1 MRIAWSLLL
10 IAASALAE
18 KLSLRDGTQIGGA
31 IESMDAAQV
40 RIRRCGR
47 IETYSRSEI
56 VSIELAASAE
66 SGDCR
71 GTKWEIPERTTLSL
85 LLLDYIDSNREP
97 RNQTFRALLDAPL
110 IVDGK
115 EIVPKGFGATLQFV
129 ERGRELTL
137 EIVGLQLDRK
147 RWAEVRAKSGDRLTK
162 VAVVTAVGDEPIAVG
177 GARVFVPSKTVLR
190 FSFLIAAKLIPPKE

>member
-1 MRIAWSLLL
+1 MRIVLFLLL
-10 IAASALAE
+10 MGTSAFAE

-31 IESMDAAQV
+31 IEGMDATQV

-66 SGDCR
+66 SGDCGDTR
-71 GTKWEIPERTTLSL
+71 WEIPERTTLSL

-115 EIVPKGFGATLQFV
+115 EIVPKGFGATLRFV

-147 RWAEVRAKSGDRLTK
+147 RWAEVRGESGDRLTAVTVVK
-162 VAVVTAVGDEPIAVG
+162 AVGEEPVAVK

-190 FSFLIAAKLIPPKE
+190 FSFLNAAKLIPPKE

>member
-1 MRIAWSLLL
+1 MWIALSLLL
-10 IAASALAE
+10 IGTSALAE

-47 IETYSRSEI
+47 VEAYSRSEI
-56 VSIELAASAE
+56 VSIELTASAE
-66 SGDCR
+66 SGNCGGAR
-71 GTKWEIPERTTLSL
+71 WQIPERTTLSL

-110 IVDGK
+110 AVDGK

-147 RWAEVRAKSGDRLTK
+147 RWAEVRGESGDRLTTVTVVK
-162 VAVVTAVGDEPIAVG
+162 AVGEEPVAVK

-190 FSFLIAAKLIPPKE
+190 FSFLNAAKLIPPKE